1 MTRISH
7 LFTTL
12 LLLLLSTQAVLAV
25 DLPERPDP
33 PRLVNDFAGILDAGE
48 AQRMEDS
55 LEAVARSSSNQ
66 IAVVTVSDLQDLEP
80 WDYAVQL
87 GRKWGIGGKEHNN
100 GVIILIKPTSG
111 VGDGRVTIQVGYG
124 LEGALPDG
132 FCHDIIENEMKPS
145 FGEGDYEEGLWAALK
160 VIIPTVKGEY
170 NEKAYYDDQ
179 REVNM
184 VVGAIVFLI
193 IAFLIIGYVYDSRQ
207 RRLHP
212 ERYRN
217 NGRNGTWGGPIY
229 WGGGSSSSSD
239 WGGSGGWGGGG
250 FDFGGG
256 SFGGGGA
263 SGSF

>member
-1 MTRISH
+1 MRTKH
-7 LFTTL
+7 LLLTL
-12 LLLLLSTQAVLAV
+12 LMLLMAVPAALAV
-25 DLPERPDP
+25 DLPDRPTP
-33 PRLVNDFAGILDAGE
+33 PRLVNDFAGILDADE

-55 LEAVARSSSNQ
+55 LETVARETSNQ
-66 IAVVTVSDLQDLEP
+66 IAVITVKDLQDLEP

-111 VGDGRVTIQVGYG
+111 RGDGRVTIQVGYG
-124 LEGALPDG
+124 LEGVLPDG
-132 FCHDIIENEMKPS
+132 FCSDIIENEMTPS
-145 FGEGDYEEGLWAALK
+145 FKEGDYEEGLWAALN

-179 REVNM
+179 REVNT
-184 VVGAIVFLI
+184 AIAI
-193 IAFLIIGYVYDSRQ
+193 IVLLFFGFMAFVMWRDARQ

-217 NGRNGTWGGPIY
+217 NRNNGTWGGPIF
-229 WGGGSSSSSD
+229 WGGGDSD
-239 WGGSGGWGGGG
+239 WGSSGGWGGGG